1 MAGKQVTLRGDLDGV
16 VIELSAARKI
26 TRVVKN
32 GKLME
37 CETTEFGTFCH
48 VVGAPVPGPGT
59 GPALQLRVT
68 PKSLFARAVPDGGVG
83 LQRALRTGF
92 QRHRV

>member
-1 MAGKQVTLRGDLDGV
+1 MAGSRVSLRGDLEGV
-16 VIELSAARKI
+16 VVELSTARKI
-26 TRVVKN
+26 TRVVRN

-37 CETTEFGTFCH
+37 CETTDFGTFCH
-48 VVGAPVPGPGT
+48 VVGDPVPGPGT

-68 PKSLFARAVPDGGVG
+68 PKSLFAKAVPTGGA
-83 LQRALRTGF
+83 ALESAERTGF